1 MIDRRRLML
10 SAAAGAGLSASGC
23 ALIPAASPPAGA
35 AGPSMIEDARL
46 DALLTRQF
54 EDALDRSPEGATS
67 LGLDV
72 GTRAAQR
79 SRLTDRSVAA
89 FQAEVPRNRDRLAQV
104 RAINAAALSPDG
116 RLSYDIA
123 LFQREL
129 AVDYARFPWHT
140 PDGWRQTPYGVSQLG
155 GAYATVPDFLD
166 STHPVETAAD
176 VDAFLSRLEAFPTAL
191 DQDTERMR
199 ANAAMGVVA
208 PDFVLD
214 KTRLQLIA
222 LRDQPGAEQ
231 AMVRSLV
238 RRATEKG
245 LAVDGTRAAA
255 IFDGPV
261 RAALSRQIAEVEAHR
276 ARSSHQAGVLR
287 VPDGEAYYALNLR
300 NFTTTQ
306 YTPADIHRIGLE
318 QVADLQGQIDVLLK
332 GEGYTQ
338 GTVAERLA
346 GLRAEP
352 RFRFANTDAGREEL
366 LAFVNA
372 EMASIR
378 ARMPEVFPRI
388 PRNDFL
394 VRRVPPAIEA
404 GAPGGYAQGGSLD
417 GSRPG
422 IYYINLRDTAEW
434 PRWTL
439 KTLTYHE
446 AAPGHL
452 FQGALAREAGELP
465 IYRRVGGFSAYGEGW
480 GLYSERLADELGV
493 YDGDPFGR
501 IGYLESFLF
510 RACRLVVD
518 TGLHAQDW
526 SRERAIR
533 YFAENVGDP
542 NESEVERYCVA
553 PGQACSYKIGETFI
567 TALRASLKDRPG
579 FDLKRFHAAVIDGGN
594 IPLTILERRV
604 RAAMA

>member
-10 SAAAGAGLSASGC
+10 STAGLGLTA
-23 ALIPAASPPAGA
+23 ALPAIAQTPVGSD
-35 AGPSMIEDARL
+35 DARL
-46 DALLTRQF
+46 HTLLLAQF
-54 EDALDRSPEGATS
+54 EDGLDRNPEGATS

-72 GTRAAQR
+72 GPRAAQR
-79 SRLTDRSVAA
+79 GQLADRSVAA
-89 FQAEVPRNRDRLAQV
+89 FQAEVPRNRERLAQLQ
-104 RAINAAALSPDG
+104 AINADALSADG

-129 AVDYARFPWHT
+129 AVGYARFPWHT

-166 STHPVETAAD
+166 STHPIETLDDVEAFLNRL
-176 VDAFLSRLEAFPTAL
+176 DAFPAAL
-191 DQDTERMR
+191 DQDTERML
-199 ANAAMGVVA
+199 ANAEMGVIA

-214 KTRLQLIA
+214 KTRLQLTA
-222 LRDQPGAEQ
+222 LRDQPGEQQ
-231 AMVRSLV
+231 AMIQSLV
-238 RRATEKG
+238 RRSAEKG
-245 LAVDGTRAAA
+245 LPNFGPGAAR
-255 IFDGPV
+255 IFDGRV
-261 RAALSRQIAEVEAHR
+261 RDALARQIAAVETLR

-287 VPDGEAYYALNLR
+287 VPDGEAYYAHNLR
-300 NFTTTQ
+300 NFTTTD
-306 YTPADIHRIGLE
+306 YSPADIHRIGLE
-318 QVADLQGQIDVLLK
+318 QVADLQNQIDVLLK

-346 GLRAEP
+346 GLRSEP

-372 EMASIR
+372 EMATIR

-417 GSRPG
+417 GTRPG

-493 YDGDPFGR
+493 YDGDRFGR

-526 SRERAIR
+526 SRERAIQ
-533 YFAENVGDP
+533 YFTENVGDP
-542 NESEVERYCVA
+542 NEAEVERYCVA

>member
-10 SAAAGAGLSASGC
+10 STAGLGLTA
-23 ALIPAASPPAGA
+23 ALPAIAQTPVGS
-35 AGPSMIEDARL
+35 EDARL
-46 DALLTRQF
+46 HTLLFAQF
-54 EDALDRSPEGATS
+54 EDGLDRNPEGATS

-72 GTRAAQR
+72 GPRAAQR
-79 SRLTDRSVAA
+79 GQLADRSVAA
-89 FQAEVPRNRDRLAQV
+89 FQAEVPRNRERLAQLQ
-104 RAINAAALSPDG
+104 AINADALSADG

-129 AVDYARFPWHT
+129 AVGYARFPWHT

-166 STHPVETAAD
+166 STHPIETLDDVEAFLNRL
-176 VDAFLSRLEAFPTAL
+176 DAFPAAL
-191 DQDTERMR
+191 DQDTERML
-199 ANAAMGVVA
+199 ANAEMGVIA

-214 KTRLQLIA
+214 KTRLQLTA
-222 LRDQPGAEQ
+222 LRDQPGEQQ
-231 AMVRSLV
+231 AMIQSLV
-238 RRATEKG
+238 RRSAEKG
-245 LAVDGTRAAA
+245 LPNFGPGAAR
-255 IFDGPV
+255 IFDGRV
-261 RAALSRQIAEVEAHR
+261 RDALARQIAAVETLR

-287 VPDGEAYYALNLR
+287 VPDGEAYYAHNLR
-300 NFTTTQ
+300 NFTTTD
-306 YTPADIHRIGLE
+306 YSPADIHRIGLE
-318 QVADLQGQIDVLLK
+318 QVADLQNQIDVLLK

-346 GLRAEP
+346 GLRSEP

-372 EMASIR
+372 EMATIR

-417 GSRPG
+417 GTRPG

-493 YDGDPFGR
+493 YEGDPFGR

-526 SRERAIR
+526 SRERAIQ
-533 YFAENVGDP
+533 YFTENVGDP
-542 NESEVERYCVA
+542 NEAEVERYCVA

>member
-10 SAAAGAGLSASGC
+10 STAGLGLTA
-23 ALIPAASPPAGA
+23 ALPAIAQTPVGS
-35 AGPSMIEDARL
+35 EDARL
-46 DALLTRQF
+46 HTLLLAQF
-54 EDALDRSPEGATS
+54 EDGLDRNPESATS

-72 GTRAAQR
+72 GPRAAQR
-79 SRLTDRSVAA
+79 GQLADRSVAA
-89 FQAEVPRNRDRLAQV
+89 FQAEVPRNRERLAQLQ
-104 RAINAAALSPDG
+104 AINADALSADG

-129 AVDYARFPWHT
+129 AVGYARFPWHT

-166 STHPVETAAD
+166 STHPIETLDDVEAFLNRL
-176 VDAFLSRLEAFPTAL
+176 DAFPAAL
-191 DQDTERMR
+191 DQDTERML
-199 ANAAMGVVA
+199 ANAEMGVIA

-214 KTRLQLIA
+214 KTRLQLTA
-222 LRDQPGAEQ
+222 LRDQPGEQQ
-231 AMVRSLV
+231 AMIQSLV
-238 RRATEKG
+238 RRSAEKG
-245 LAVDGTRAAA
+245 LPNFGPGAAR
-255 IFDGPV
+255 IFDGRV
-261 RAALSRQIAEVEAHR
+261 RDALARQIAAVETLR

-287 VPDGEAYYALNLR
+287 VPDGEAYYAHNLR
-300 NFTTTQ
+300 NFTTTD
-306 YTPADIHRIGLE
+306 YSPADIHRIGLE
-318 QVADLQGQIDVLLK
+318 QVADLQNQIDVLLK

-346 GLRAEP
+346 GLRSEP

-372 EMASIR
+372 EMATIR

-417 GSRPG
+417 GTRPG

-493 YDGDPFGR
+493 YEGDPFGR

-526 SRERAIR
+526 SRERAIQ
-533 YFAENVGDP
+533 YFTENVGDP
-542 NESEVERYCVA
+542 NEAEVERYCVA